1 MDQLRKLIS
10 GLSLLQRISI
20 LAVAALV
27 VAGLVAFSHFR
38 HEGDFRPLYTAMAP
52 EDAATVVQKLKES
65 AVEYRLAE
73 NGGTVLVPSAKLA
86 ESRLALAAAGLPKS
100 GRIGFELFDKN
111 NFGATEF
118 VEHINYKRAL
128 EGELERSVMSLAEVE
143 QARIHLTLP
152 KESVF
157 LDRQEPA
164 KASVMVKLR
173 AGAEISA
180 QNVTAVT
187 NLVASAVEGLAPESV
202 SLVDMDGNLL
212 SKPHKVAAADGS
224 EITSESLE
232 VRQQIERAL
241 VTKISA
247 TLEPLL
253 GANRFRAG
261 ASVDCDLTSGEQQEE
276 TLDPAKS
283 VMLSS
288 QKSEEGADRP
298 VSGGVPGT
306 ASNLPNP
313 PNNTPNKTTTGVAR
327 RTENITYQT
336 SRTVKTTRI
345 PQGVVRRMSLAV
357 LVDQAVQ
364 WEGDGAA
371 RKKVLVPPTPETL
384 KTIRDLVAGVTGF
397 DQERGDQLIVE
408 SLPFETSLNALPPPA
423 AHPMNAKPV
432 KEPPVVEFY
441 NKYRDLTVPASV
453 GLALLTMLAFGIFRA
468 TRKPKRGRGSVED
481 PEHRELPPAAYV
493 PGSPTLPG
501 AEGAAAHLDLSPKA
515 QQIAAGPQI
524 SEVDRDQLADRI
536 RVVAKRDP
544 AATANVLRMW
554 LQDNQSQ

>member
-10 GLSLLQRISI
+10 GLSTVQRISI
-20 LAVAALV
+20 LAVAAAV
-27 VAGLVAFSHFR
+27 IAGLIAFSHMR
-38 HEGDFRPLYTAMAP
+38 HEGDFHPLYTAMAP

-73 NGGTVLVPSAKLA
+73 NGGTVLVPSGKLA

-143 QARIHLTLP
+143 QARVHLTLP

-173 AGAEISA
+173 AGAQISA
-180 QNVTAVT
+180 QNVIAVT

-202 SLVDMDGNLL
+202 SLVDMDGTLL
-212 SKPHKVAAADGS
+212 SKPRRKAASDGS
-224 EITSESLE
+224 EITAESLE
-232 VRQQIERAL
+232 VRQQLEKAL

-288 QKSEEGADRP
+288 QKTEEGADHP
-298 VSGGVPGT
+298 VAGGVPGT

-313 PNNTPNKTTTGVAR
+313 PAPNKTTSGVSR

-336 SRTVKTTRI
+336 SRTVRTMRI

-364 WEGDGAA
+364 WEGDGATH
-371 RKKVLVPPTPETL
+371 KKVMVPPSPETL

-397 DQERGDQLIVE
+397 SEERGDQLIVE
-408 SLPFETSLNALPPPA
+408 SLPFESSLNAQPPPSA
-423 AHPMNAKPV
+423 RPVGGKPV
-432 KEPPVVEFY
+432 NKEPALVEFY
-441 NKYRDLTVPASV
+441 NKYRDLTLPATI
-453 GLALLTMLAFGIFRA
+453 GLVLLMALAFGILKFG
-468 TRKPKRGRGSVED
+468 RKSKRKQVTVDGEAL
-481 PEHRELPPAAYV
+481 ELPAGADV
-493 PGSPTLPG
+493 AGGHALTG
-501 AEGAAAHLDLSPKA
+501 AEGVAANIELSARA
-515 QQIAAGPQI
+515 QQLAAGPPLT
-524 SEVDRDQLADRI
+524 EADRDQLADRI

-544 AATANVLRMW
+544 VATANVLRMW
-554 LQDNQSQ
+554 MQDSQT